1 MPQYSRKQD
10 FLRYNIF
17 TTYYACIEYTKIKGF
32 DYGKITSFLKSHT
45 RT

>member
-17 TTYYACIEYTKIKGF
+17 TTYYACIEYTKTRALIR
-32 DYGKITSFLKSHT
+32 GKLPDL
-45 RT
+45 